1 MTIQSIITPMNSSL
15 VRDAICQLLANQ
27 RDNQIALAQ
36 KAKASDD
43 WINQTIDFTIFPKR
57 FRFPDASDMPCVY
70 VYFDEGV
77 FPTDEQDI
85 YENEFVG
92 SLQVEYYACGVNESY
107 VEDEDD
113 ENSLGLKIADSNA
126 EDRLNYLTAQIY
138 KILCSEPTN
147 IYKAT
152 DGLVKTFTVRKW
164 ERLLTPRDVT
174 SAAESVLAARFTFD
188 VGISEPTY
196 YENTIQIKEF
206 YTKLNIK
213 DEFIDPLTRQILE
226 F

>member
-1 MTIQSIITPMNSSL
+1 MSIPSIITPMNFSL
-15 VRDAICQLLANQ
+15 VRDSICQLLANE
-27 RDNQIALAQ
+27 RNNQIKLAKQ
-36 KAKASDD
+36 GGASEE

-70 VYFDEGV
+70 VYFNEGI

-85 YENEFVG
+85 FENELVG
-92 SLQVEYYACGVNESY
+92 QLQVEYYTCGINEMFS
-107 VEDEDD
+107 EDD
-113 ENSLGLKIADSNA
+113 EDSSYIGLKEADSNA
-126 EDRLNYLTAQIY
+126 EDRLNYLTAQLY

-152 DGLVKTFTVRKW
+152 DGLVKTMTVRKW
-164 ERLLTPRDVT
+164 ERLLTPRDVP
-174 SAAESVLAARFTFD
+174 SAAESVLAAKFTFD
-188 VGISEPTY
+188 VGITEPTY
-196 YENTIQIKEF
+196 YENTNQIEEF
-206 YTKLNIK
+206 YTKLNIE

>member
-1 MTIQSIITPMNSSL
+1 MSIPSIITPMNFSL
-15 VRDAICQLLANQ
+15 VRDSICQLLANE
-27 RDNQIALAQ
+27 RNNQIKLAKQ
-36 KAKASDD
+36 GGASEE

-70 VYFDEGV
+70 VYFNEGI

-85 YENEFVG
+85 FENELVG
-92 SLQVEYYACGVNESY
+92 QLQIEYYTCGINEMFS
-107 VEDEDD
+107 EDD
-113 ENSLGLKIADSNA
+113 EDSSYIGLKEADSNA
-126 EDRLNYLTAQIY
+126 EDRLNYLTAQLY

-152 DGLVKTFTVRKW
+152 DGLVKTMTVRKW
-164 ERLLTPRDVT
+164 ERLLTPRDVP
-174 SAAESVLAARFTFD
+174 SAAESVLAAKFTFD
-188 VGISEPTY
+188 VGITEPTY
-196 YENTIQIKEF
+196 YENTNQIKEF
-206 YTKLNIK
+206 YTKLNIE

>member
-1 MTIQSIITPMNSSL
+1 MSIPSIITPMNFSL
-15 VRDAICQLLANQ
+15 VRDSICQLLANE
-27 RDNQIALAQ
+27 RDNQIKLAKQ
-36 KAKASDD
+36 GGASEE

-70 VYFDEGV
+70 VYFNEGI

-85 YENEFVG
+85 FENELVG
-92 SLQVEYYACGVNESY
+92 QLQVEYYTCGINEMFS
-107 VEDEDD
+107 EDD
-113 ENSLGLKIADSNA
+113 EDSSCIGLKEADSNA
-126 EDRLNYLTAQIY
+126 EDRLNYLTAQLY

-152 DGLVKTFTVRKW
+152 DGLVKTMTVRKW
-164 ERLLTPRDVT
+164 ERLLTPRDVP
-174 SAAESVLAARFTFD
+174 SAAESVLAAKFTFD
-188 VGISEPTY
+188 VGITEPTY
-196 YENTIQIKEF
+196 YENTNQIKEF
-206 YTKLNIK
+206 YTKLNIE